1 MNVIEV
7 LVTDEF
13 KKWYQLLSDPDA
25 EAVARVVDLL
35 EAKGISL
42 GFPYSSDIKGS
53 KQLRELR
60 VQSQG
65 KPMRVF
71 YGFDPKRNAVLLI
84 GAVKTDKRFY
94 QRYTPV
100 AEKMWKEYLKTME
113 DKP

>member
-1 MNVIEV
+1 MSVIEV

-13 KKWYQLLSDPDA
+13 KEWYQLLSDPDA

-71 YGFDPKRNAVLLI
+71 YAFDPKRNAVLLI
-84 GAVKTDKRFY
+84 GAVKRDKRFY

-113 DKP
+113 G

>member
-1 MNVIEV
+1 MSVIEV
-7 LVTDEF
+7 LVTAEF
-13 KKWYQLLSDPDA
+13 KEWYQLLSDPDA
-25 EAVARVVDLL
+25 EAVARVADLL

-53 KQLRELR
+53 KQ
-60 VQSQG
+60 SQG

-71 YGFDPKRNAVLLI
+71 YAFDPKRNAVLLI
-84 GAVKTDKRFY
+84 GAVKTVKRFY

-113 DKP
+113 DKQ

>member
-1 MNVIEV
+1 MSVMEV
-7 LVTDEF
+7 LVTAEF
-13 KKWYQLLSDPDA
+13 KEWYHLLSDPDA

-65 KPMRVF
+65 KPMRVSM
-71 YGFDPKRNAVLLI
+71 PLTR
-84 GAVKTDKRFY
+84 
-94 QRYTPV
+94 
-100 AEKMWKEYLKTME
+100 KEMQCF
-113 DKP
+113 

>member
-35 EAKGISL
+35 EAKAISL
-42 GFPYSSDIKGS
+42 GFPYPSDIKGS

-60 VQSQG
+60 VQSQ
-65 KPMRVF
+65 
-71 YGFDPKRNAVLLI
+71 
-84 GAVKTDKRFY
+84 
-94 QRYTPV
+94 
-100 AEKMWKEYLKTME
+100 
-113 DKP
+113 